1 MTVLDEIATHV
12 RERTARN
19 KRDVPAS
26 ALRDRPLFD
35 DPRRGFAAK
44 LAGNGRSIIAEIK
57 RASPSKGLIRED
69 FDPVSLAHQFSANGA
84 SALSVLTET
93 DFFQGSLE
101 YLERIRRSVA
111 VPLLRKDFILESY
124 QIIEARSFGAD
135 AMLLIAALLDAAL
148 LGDLRS
154 EAETAGLDALVEVH
168 TEAELDIALEA
179 GCRLIG
185 INNRDLRTFE
195 VNLETTT
202 RLLPRVPAGIPVV
215 CESGIEGLAQIERLE
230 QMGVHSFL
238 IGETLMRAPD
248 PGAKLRELL
257 GQEAL
262 SCRR

>member
-1 MTVLDEIATHV
+1 MTFLDNIVSHV
-12 RERTARN
+12 REETARK
-19 KRDVPAS
+19 KRDVSAS
-26 ALRDRPLFD
+26 ALRDRPLFAE
-35 DPRRGFAAK
+35 PRRGFAAK

-57 RASPSKGLIRED
+57 RASPSKGLIRQE

-93 DFFQGSLE
+93 HFFQGSLE
-101 YLERIRRSVA
+101 YLEQIRRTVA
-111 VPLLRKDFILESY
+111 VPLLRKDFILDGY

-135 AMLLIAALLDAAL
+135 AMLLIAALLDPPL

-154 EAETAGLDALVEVH
+154 EAEAAGLDVLVEVH

-185 INNRDLRTFE
+185 INNRDLRTFK
-195 VNLETTT
+195 VNLETTE
-202 RLLPRVPAGIPVV
+202 RLLPRVPDGIPVV
-215 CESGIEGLAQIERLE
+215 CESGIEGLDQIEKLE
-230 QMGVHSFL
+230 KSGVHRFL

-257 GQEAL
+257 
-262 SCRR
+262 S